1 MNDPRTENSH
11 PDTGPAGG
19 GPHIGVYP
27 GTFDPITL
35 GHMDI
40 IRRGA
45 KLVDRL
51 IIGVTTN
58 PSKSPMFSLDERL
71 AMVRRECSAIDADI
85 EVVAFDSLLMHFAS
99 AQNAS
104 IIIRGLRAVAD
115 FEYEYQMAGMNQQ
128 INARVETVFLMAD
141 VSLQP
146 IASKLV
152 KEIALYGGPINR
164 FVSSKVREEVE
175 DRVRQIGLKGG
186 GGL

>member
-1 MNDPRTENSH
+1 MATR
-11 PDTGPAGG
+11 
-19 GPHIGVYP
+19 IGVYP

-35 GHMDI
+35 GHADI

-58 PSKSPMFSLDERL
+58 ISKSPMFLPDERIVMVQREVA
-71 AMVRRECSAIDADI
+71 AMGIENV
-85 EVVAFDSLLMHFAS
+85 EVVGFNALLMKFAEV
-99 AQNAS
+99 QGAS
-104 IIIRGLRAVAD
+104 VIIRGLRAVAD

-128 INARVETVFLMAD
+128 LNASIETVFLMAD

-152 KEIALYGGPINR
+152 KEIALFGGDISR
-164 FVSSKVREEVE
+164 FVSPAVRTDVVQ
-175 DRVRQIGLKGG
+175 RVAVNGRLGDY
-186 GGL
+186 

>member
-1 MNDPRTENSH
+1 MATR
-11 PDTGPAGG
+11 
-19 GPHIGVYP
+19 IGVYP

-35 GHMDI
+35 GHADI

-58 PSKSPMFSLDERL
+58 PSKSPMFKPDERM
-71 AMVRRECSAIDADI
+71 AMVRREVAGLGIANV
-85 EVVAFDSLLMHFAS
+85 EVVGFNALLMKFAE
-99 AQNAS
+99 AQGANV
-104 IIIRGLRAVAD
+104 IIRGLRAVAD

-128 INARVETVFLMAD
+128 LNASIETVFLMAD

-152 KEIALYGGPINR
+152 KEIALFGGEIAR
-164 FVSSKVREEVE
+164 FVSPTVREEVLE
-175 DRVRQIGLKGG
+175 RVEQIGRMGD
-186 GGL
+186 